1 VHLAGGAADLAG
13 ARLPLAIRL
22 PRRDTGLLIVGNPA
36 GGAPA
41 MVASP
46 RAATG
51 VPLQALV
58 RLHGNGGVDE
68 LPRPGLAGRAVVF
81 QQLAGQAILERV
93 APCASGVT
101 FDVHNE

>member
-1 VHLAGGAADLAG
+1 LAN
-13 ARLPLAIRL
+13 RL